1 MSEEKILNYLDEQ
14 IKSISA
20 LKNSSKTL
28 IEIYDIIINARDK
41 NMQIFVM
48 GNGGSAST
56 ASHFVSDLLKTSIT
70 NGNNRFKAMSLSDNI
85 PVLLAWSNDVSYDTI
100 FSGQLE
106 NFLQKG
112 DVVIGISGSGNS
124 KNVLNAIEFAN
135 QKQAVTVGL
144 SGKGGGKLSELVK
157 TNLTV
162 ESDDMLTI
170 ETMHLL
176 ICHLITTL
184 IRSDGTPKFSSEG

>member
-1 MSEEKILNYLDEQ
+1 MSKEKIQNYLDLQVE
-14 IKSISA
+14 SISA

-28 IEIYDIIINARDK
+28 IEIYETIINARDK

-100 FSGQLE
+100 FSSQLE

-124 KNVLNAIEFAN
+124 KNGLNA
-135 QKQAVTVGL
+135 
-144 SGKGGGKLSELVK
+144 
-157 TNLTV
+157 
-162 ESDDMLTI
+162 
-170 ETMHLL
+170 
-176 ICHLITTL
+176 TTHQ
-184 IRSDGTPKFSSEG
+184 

>member
-1 MSEEKILNYLDEQ
+1 MSREKVQNYLDLQ
-14 IKSISA
+14 IQSISA
-20 LKNSSKTL
+20 LKNSSDTL
-28 IEIYDIIINARDK
+28 MEIYDIIINARDK

-70 NGNNRFKAMSLSDNI
+70 NENNRFKAMSLSDNI

-100 FSGQLE
+100 FSSQLE

-124 KNVLNAIEFAN
+124 KNVLNAIEFAD
-135 QKQAVTVGL
+135 QKQAVTIGL

-176 ICHLITTL
+176 IFHLITTL
-184 IRSDGTPKFSSEG
+184 IRSDGTPKFSY

>member
-1 MSEEKILNYLDEQ
+1 MSEEKIQNYLDQ
-14 IKSISA
+14 QDKSISV

-28 IEIYDIIINARDK
+28 IEIYNIIKNARDK

-70 NGNNRFKAMSLSDNI
+70 NEANRFKAMSLSDNI
-85 PVLLAWSNDVSYDTI
+85 PVLLAWSNDVSYDKV
-100 FSGQLE
+100 FSNQLE
-106 NFLQKG
+106 NFLHED

-135 QKQAVTVGL
+135 QKNAITIGL
-144 SGKGGGKLSELVK
+144 GGKGGGKLSELAK
-157 TNLTV
+157 INLTV
-162 ESDDMLTI
+162 QSDDMLTI
-170 ETMHLL
+170 ETIHLL
-176 ICHLITTL
+176 ICHLIITL
-184 IRSDGTPKFSSEG
+184 IRSDGTPKFSY

>member
-1 MSEEKILNYLDEQ
+1 MSKEKVQNYLDLQVE
-14 IKSISA
+14 SISA

-28 IEIYDIIINARDK
+28 IEIYETIINARDK

-100 FSGQLE
+100 FSGQLD
-106 NFLQKG
+106 NF
-112 DVVIGISGSGNS
+112 
-124 KNVLNAIEFAN
+124 
-135 QKQAVTVGL
+135 
-144 SGKGGGKLSELVK
+144 
-157 TNLTV
+157 V
-162 ESDDMLTI
+162 E
-170 ETMHLL
+170 
-176 ICHLITTL
+176 
-184 IRSDGTPKFSSEG
+184 